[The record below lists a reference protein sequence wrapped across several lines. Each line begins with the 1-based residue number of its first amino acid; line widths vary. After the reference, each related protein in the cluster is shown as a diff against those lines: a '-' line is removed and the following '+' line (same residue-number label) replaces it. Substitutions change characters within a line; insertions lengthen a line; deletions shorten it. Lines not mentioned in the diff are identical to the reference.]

1 MVLWD
6 LIVLVPLGL
15 LAGGLAG
22 LLGIGGGLIFSP
34 LLLWIGFSPHEALA
48 TSTFAIV
55 PTALSG
61 TLTHLFARWLP
72 IRAGL
77 SIGVAAFLSA
87 LLFSRVGPFVSGWQL
102 LMLQVM
108 LYLVLAATIRSDHG
122 QGRTQL
128 KPTLSLM
135 GLGAVGGVAGF
146 AGGLLGLGGGLLMV
160 PLMVNGLA
168 VPIHLA
174 IRLSTLAVTCSAI
187 AASLEFLSEGRG
199 SPGMGLLLGCVAA
212 LAAQWSASRLEQVS
226 GNRLAWM
233 LRILSLLLA
242 FFIGRQALELA
253 LGR

>member
-61 TLTHLFARWLP
+61 TLTHLFARGLP

-122 QGRTQL
+122 
-128 KPTLSLM
+128 
-135 GLGAVGGVAGF
+135 
-146 AGGLLGLGGGLLMV
+146 
-160 PLMVNGLA
+160 
-168 VPIHLA
+168 
-174 IRLSTLAVTCSAI
+174 
-187 AASLEFLSEGRG
+187 
-199 SPGMGLLLGCVAA
+199 
-212 LAAQWSASRLEQVS
+212 
-226 GNRLAWM
+226 
-233 LRILSLLLA
+233 
-242 FFIGRQALELA
+242 
-253 LGR
+253 